1 MYCFATSKLAS
12 STEADPSRHQSRS
25 GLLSSLRAIWENMF
39 TLPPSIR
46 TICFIQF
53 FANLGWYPVMFYT
66 SLWVANIYKEN
77 NPQGT
82 LDKKTWDADAVRSGN
97 RALFLQAIICLFV
110 SVIAPFLVADSGIQ
124 SSAKAAYTSLPTE
137 AGGVAPTH
145 RRHGSVSDRVK
156 GVLGSAIDWVR
167 SGGISLPLKG
177 LTLIKLWLGAQIV
190 FVTCMLCTW
199 WTTTVGG
206 AYFLIGVTG
215 FGWALAQ
222 WAPFAL
228 LGELVLLDV
237 PSATPAELD
246 ALTRSVGTSEVLFA
260 AVEES
265 SGTSNERASGHARS
279 RSASRTHVRAPSHEV
294 VKAGSGFA
302 AHLND
307 SDDEE
312 EHDTTVV
319 LRHSED
325 SDDDEPVPRAPSRA
339 VAKQPSTAD
348 KAGLILG
355 IHNVFIVMPQFVITA
370 VSSLV
375 FYIMEPGPDAPVR
388 PDAPEGAPAP
398 KNPDAVGLVFRIG
411 GTAAAVGAVLSYRLA
426 KRWARGEQ

>member
-1 MYCFATSKLAS
+1 
-12 STEADPSRHQSRS
+12 
-25 GLLSSLRAIWENMF
+25 MF

-82 LDKKTWDADAVRSGN
+82 LDRKTWDADAVRSGN
-97 RALFLQAIICLFV
+97 RALFLQAVICLFV
-110 SVIAPFLVADSGIQ
+110 SVVAPFLVADSGIQ
-124 SSAKAAYTSLPTE
+124 SAAKASYAALPTE
-137 AGGVAPTH
+137 AGGAAPTH
-145 RRHGSVSDRVK
+145 RRHGSVGDRMRGALGTTIEWLK
-156 GVLGSAIDWVR
+156 SGSAWALPIR
-167 SGGISLPLKG
+167 GLSL
-177 LTLIKLWLGAQIV
+177 IRLWLAAQIV

-199 WTTTVGG
+199 WTSTVGG
-206 AYFLIGVTG
+206 AYTLIGITG

-228 LGELVLLDV
+228 LGELVLIDV
-237 PSATPAELD
+237 PSVNGAELD
-246 ALTRSVGTSEVLFA
+246 DLNHASSEVLFA

-265 SGTSNERASGHARS
+265 SGRVHS
-279 RSASRTHVRAPSHEV
+279 RSASRTHIRNPSHEV
-294 VKAGSGFA
+294 VKEGSGFA
-302 AHLND
+302 AQLED
-307 SDDEE
+307 SDD

-319 LRHSED
+319 LRHSGEDDSDAED
-325 SDDDEPVPRAPSRA
+325 SPRTPSRPGRA
-339 VAKQPSTAD
+339 QQPSTAD

-375 FYIMEPGPDAPVR
+375 FYIMEPGSDAPVP
-388 PDAPEGAPAP
+388 PDAGPDGAPAP

-411 GTAAAVGAVLSYRLA
+411 GTAAAIGALLSYRLS